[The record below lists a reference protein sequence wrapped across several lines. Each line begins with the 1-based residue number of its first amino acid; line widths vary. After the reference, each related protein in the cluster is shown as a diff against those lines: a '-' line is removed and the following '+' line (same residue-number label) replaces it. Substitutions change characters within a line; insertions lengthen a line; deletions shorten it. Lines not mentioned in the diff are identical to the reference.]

1 MRGGSNSNP
10 SSSDQQAKVEYLGD
24 SMLKNIF
31 EFLTTPVVQSVVWL
45 IVLAVVLVVGY
56 AIVKRFRDEIDDDRV
71 TANEL
76 LTNFREMNREGD
88 ITDAEFRTIRT
99 ALGERLPTE
108 VKDSRGKG

>member
-1 MRGGSNSNP
+1 VDHRG
-10 SSSDQQAKVEYLGD
+10 E
-24 SMLKNIF
+24 SMLKNFF
-31 EFLTTPVVQSVVWL
+31 EFLTTPVVQSVLWL
-45 IVLAVVLVVGY
+45 TVLAVALVVGY

-71 TANEL
+71 SASEL